1 MRIVIVG
8 DGKVGST
15 LAAELSREDHDIVMI
30 DRDPDVLKEL
40 VDRTDVSAVV
50 GNGATLQAQ
59 RDAGVGESELLIAA
73 TSSDEVNV
81 LCCMLG
87 RKLGVK
93 HTIARVRSPEYSD
106 LLVFLKEELRLS
118 MTINPDRAAAMEILN
133 LLRFPA
139 AIKRETF
146 AKGRVE
152 IVELRLTEGNPL
164 CGRALRDLPALSG
177 GAKVLICGVERD
189 GEVYIP
195 TGAFQ
200 LRPGDA
206 INATGAPRDLVGFV
220 RRLGFAERK
229 VRSVILVGGSRIAF
243 YLARA
248 LQEDG
253 PAVKIIEQNAA
264 RCEELAEALPH
275 ADIIHADGTQPE
287 VLQSEGLEQTNALV
301 TLTNID
307 EENMVIAMYAGMIS
321 AGKVVAKI
329 NRMEYEKIFR
339 SMGIESV
346 VSPKNLVC
354 HDIVRY
360 VRAMQNTSEDSVL
373 TLHRIVNEKVDAL
386 EFAVTPD
393 VRCTGV
399 PLKSLRLRPDILV
412 ACINRQGRV
421 IIPRGDDAL
430 LFGDT
435 VVIVTKAEKMLTR
448 LDDIFAEPPRVER

>member
-189 GEVYIP
+189 G
-195 TGAFQ
+195 
-200 LRPGDA
+200 DA

-253 PAVKIIEQNAA
+253 TAVKIIEQNAA

-393 VRCTGV
+393 VRGTGV

>member
-1 MRIVIVG
+1 
-8 DGKVGST
+8 
-15 LAAELSREDHDIVMI
+15 
-30 DRDPDVLKEL
+30 
-40 VDRTDVSAVV
+40 
-50 GNGATLQAQ
+50 
-59 RDAGVGESELLIAA
+59 
-73 TSSDEVNV
+73 
-81 LCCMLG
+81 
-87 RKLGVK
+87 
-93 HTIARVRSPEYSD
+93 
-106 LLVFLKEELRLS
+106 

-253 PAVKIIEQNAA
+253 TAVKIIEQNAA

-373 TLHRIVNEKVDAL
+373 TLHRIVNEKSGRAG
-386 EFAVTPD
+386 
-393 VRCTGV
+393 VRRHARRARYRRAAQITAPAPGY
-399 PLKSLRLRPDILV
+399 PWSP
-412 ACINRQGRV
+412 ASTA
-421 IIPRGDDAL
+421 RGASSYRAATTRCCS
-430 LFGDT
+430 GT
-435 VVIVTKAEKMLTR
+435 MVVIVTKAEKMLTR

>member
-1 MRIVIVG
+1 
-8 DGKVGST
+8 
-15 LAAELSREDHDIVMI
+15 
-30 DRDPDVLKEL
+30 
-40 VDRTDVSAVV
+40 
-50 GNGATLQAQ
+50 
-59 RDAGVGESELLIAA
+59 
-73 TSSDEVNV
+73 
-81 LCCMLG
+81 MLG

-93 HTIARVRSPEYSD
+93 HTIARVRNPEYAD
-106 LLVFLKEELRLS
+106 LLTFLKEELRLS
-118 MTINPDRAAAMEILN
+118 MIINPDRAAAMEILN

-139 AIKRETF
+139 ALKRETF

-152 IVELRLTEGNPL
+152 IVELLLTEDNPL
-164 CGRALRDLPALSG
+164 CGRYLRDLPSLSG
-177 GAKVLICGVERD
+177 GAKTLVCGVERG

-206 INATGAPRDLVGFV
+206 INVTGAPRDLVSFV
-220 RRLGFAERK
+220 RRLGFAERR
-229 VRSVILVGGSRIAF
+229 VRSVILIGGSRIAY

-253 PAVKIIEQNAA
+253 TAVKIIEQNAA
-264 RCEELAEALPH
+264 RCEELAEVLPH

-287 VLQSEGLEQTNALV
+287 VLISEGIEQTNALV
-301 TLTNID
+301 SLTNID

-321 AGKVVAKI
+321 SGKVIAKI
-329 NRMEYEKIFR
+329 NRMEYEKVFR

-360 VRAMQNTSEDSVL
+360 VRAMQNTSEESVL
-373 TLHRIVNEKVDAL
+373 TLHRIVNEKLDAL
-386 EFAVTPD
+386 EFAVTRG
-393 VRCTGV
+393 VRGIGV

-421 IIPRGDDAL
+421 IIPRGEDML
-430 LFGDT
+430 LAGDT
-435 VVIVTKAEKMLTR
+435 VVIVTKAEKMLKR
-448 LDDIFAEPPRVER
+448 LDDIFAE

>member
-1 MRIVIVG
+1 M
-8 DGKVGST
+8 
-15 LAAELSREDHDIVMI
+15 
-30 DRDPDVLKEL
+30 
-40 VDRTDVSAVV
+40 
-50 GNGATLQAQ
+50 
-59 RDAGVGESELLIAA
+59 
-73 TSSDEVNV
+73 
-81 LCCMLG
+81 
-87 RKLGVK
+87 
-93 HTIARVRSPEYSD
+93 
-106 LLVFLKEELRLS
+106 
-118 MTINPDRAAAMEILN
+118 
-133 LLRFPA
+133 
-139 AIKRETF
+139 
-146 AKGRVE
+146 
-152 IVELRLTEGNPL
+152 
-164 CGRALRDLPALSG
+164 
-177 GAKVLICGVERD
+177 
-189 GEVYIP
+189 
-195 TGAFQ
+195 
-200 LRPGDA
+200 
-206 INATGAPRDLVGFV
+206 

-253 PAVKIIEQNAA
+253 TAVKIIEQNAA

-360 VRAMQNTSEDSVL
+360 VRAMQNTSEDS
-373 TLHRIVNEKVDAL
+373 
-386 EFAVTPD
+386 
-393 VRCTGV
+393 
-399 PLKSLRLRPDILV
+399 LRLRPDILV